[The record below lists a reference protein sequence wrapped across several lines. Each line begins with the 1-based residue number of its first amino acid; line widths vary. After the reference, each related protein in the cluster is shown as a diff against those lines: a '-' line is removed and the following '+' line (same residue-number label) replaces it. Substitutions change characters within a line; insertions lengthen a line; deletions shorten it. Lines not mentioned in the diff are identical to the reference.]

1 MAREILD
8 FGTQGLRNARKS
20 EDVSELR
27 NGPTTTR
34 LHQKKLIA
42 PIFEFFGLNR
52 RPREQTIQPQEKIL
66 ILELRARETPE
77 KLKMCLN

>member
-1 MAREILD
+1 M
-8 FGTQGLRNARKS
+8 
-20 EDVSELR
+20 
-27 NGPTTTR
+27 TTT